1 MLNNEN
7 RKKNQF
13 KKKLPKWKK
22 NSNQKN
28 EGSNLIGKKNF
39 MEDDIVK
46 KYQIKKL
53 SQIKKIAIKRIGT
66 KFER

>member
-1 MLNNEN
+1 LNNEN

>member
-53 SQIKKIAIKRIGT
+53 SQIKK
-66 KFER
+66 